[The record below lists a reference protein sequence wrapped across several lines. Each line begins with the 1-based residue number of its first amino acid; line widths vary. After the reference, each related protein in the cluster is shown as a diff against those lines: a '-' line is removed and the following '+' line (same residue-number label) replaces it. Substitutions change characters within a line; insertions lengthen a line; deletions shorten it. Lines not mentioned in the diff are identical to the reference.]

1 MPTAT
6 LRAVGGSVVVAI
18 PKAVLDLVDLRAGSK
33 VEIAIDQGRLIVAP
47 KPRPRY
53 QLAELLA
60 LCDPN
65 LPLTADELEWLD
77 APAVGLEAGA
87 ESSAR
92 ES

>member
-33 VEIAIDQGRLIVAP
+33 VEIAIDQGRLIVVP

-65 LPLTADELEWLD
+65 LPLTAEELEWLD

-87 ESSAR
+87 ESSAK

>member
-33 VEIAIDQGRLIVAP
+33 VEIAIDQGRLIVVP

-65 LPLTADELEWLD
+65 LPLTAEELGWLD

-87 ESSAR
+87 ESSAK

>member
-53 QLAELLA
+53 QLEELLA

-65 LPLTADELEWLD
+65 LPLTAEELEWLD

-87 ESSAR
+87 ESTAR

>member
-33 VEIAIDQGRLIVAP
+33 VEITIDQGRLIVVP

-65 LPLTADELEWLD
+65 LPLTAEELEWLD

-87 ESSAR
+87 ESSAK

>member
-1 MPTAT
+1 
-6 LRAVGGSVVVAI
+6 VVAI

-33 VEIAIDQGRLIVAP
+33 VEIAIDQGRLIVVP

-65 LPLTADELEWLD
+65 LPLTAEELEWLD

-87 ESSAR
+87 ESSAK

>member
-1 MPTAT
+1 
-6 LRAVGGSVVVAI
+6 VVAI

-33 VEIAIDQGRLIVAP
+33 VEIAIDQGRLIVVP

-65 LPLTADELEWLD
+65 LPLTAEELEWLN

-87 ESSAR
+87 EASAK